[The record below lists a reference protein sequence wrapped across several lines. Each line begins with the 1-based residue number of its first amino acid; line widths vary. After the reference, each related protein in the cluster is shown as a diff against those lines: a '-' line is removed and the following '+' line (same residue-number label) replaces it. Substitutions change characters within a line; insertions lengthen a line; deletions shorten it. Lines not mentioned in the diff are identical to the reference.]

1 MQTLYSNMYMKL
13 IGSRSHVS
21 LDALIN
27 LYPKQEIKLDK
38 GKDDI
43 ALQGRGFS
51 IKLEF

>member
-1 MQTLYSNMYMKL
+1 MHTLHFNVYMKL
-13 IGSRSHVS
+13 VGNRFHVS
-21 LDALIN
+21 LNSLIN

-51 IKLEF
+51 VKLEF